1 MRTLRSAARRC
12 PLPARWGLIELSHS
26 HVVVSALR
34 VGEDGETIV
43 RVYEAAGKAAAGLR
57 IALAAAVESARV
69 GDLVEDGV
77 GEELELTDGGVQLDL
92 APFEIVT
99 IALRL
104 GARKS

>member
-1 MRTLRSAARRC
+1 MHKAAGHDG
-12 PLPARWGLIELSHS
+12 PLPARWGLIELSHP

-57 IALAAAVESARV
+57 IAFAAAVESARV
-69 GDLVEDGV
+69 VDLVEDGV
-77 GEELELTDGGVQLDL
+77 GEELALTDGGVQLDL